1 MTDEGLDAGARLLHA
16 AWRDGGRIEHLS
28 AETRPSTRSD
38 GYRLQARLV
47 ALTGDRP
54 IGWKIAATSV
64 AGQRHIGVT
73 GPLAGRILASRAHR
87 TGTTV
92 GIATNAL
99 RVAEAEFGFRIAR
112 AVDGVPGRDIEVAS
126 VLEAVE
132 ALVPAIELPDARFLD
147 VPNAGEAQLIADLA
161 CAGPVVLGTDAPES
175 WRTLDLASHEVAVS
189 CNGAIVA
196 TGRGANALGDPSIAL
211 AWLATELVRHG
222 YRLEA
227 GDLVITGTCV
237 VPVPVVEGQEVV
249 VDFGALG
256 TVSATTA

>member
-1 MTDEGLDAGARLLHA
+1 MRVQCQRSSHA
-16 AWRDGGRIEHLS
+16 AAQGVVQHKAQG
-28 AETRPSTRSD
+28 AE
-38 GYRLQARLV
+38 L
-47 ALTGDRP
+47 
-54 IGWKIAATSV
+54 
-64 AGQRHIGVT
+64 GQFK
-73 GPLAGRILASRAHR
+73 A
-87 TGTTV
+87 
-92 GIATNAL
+92 
-99 RVAEAEFGFRIAR
+99 
-112 AVDGVPGRDIEVAS
+112 
-126 VLEAVE
+126 
-132 ALVPAIELPDARFLD
+132 
-147 VPNAGEAQLIADLA
+147 
-161 CAGPVVLGTDAPES
+161 
-175 WRTLDLASHEVAVS
+175 LDLASHEVAVS